1 MNDCKSMLILNDFDK
16 NVILSSRNLQN
27 ASVKVVSLLN
37 TYDVLN
43 SDSLLITEK
52 GLHGLVERFN

>member
-1 MNDCKSMLILNDFDK
+1 MLILNDFDK

-52 GLHGLVERFN
+52 GLQGLVERFN